1 MQSLWTGV
9 IAVGCVGFIIVIP
22 IAARSVA
29 RLSGE
34 ELLGRLNAARFPRW
48 QRHLI
53 LAGLGWC
60 AAGFAMA
67 AGVLLAIVSSWVE
80 SRALELTAAAI
91 LVVWILLSV
100 ASTLT
105 STTGRPKLLLLPQLR
120 TYEWTRLT
128 RSQGHG

>member
-1 MQSLWTGV
+1 MQSLWTGG
-9 IAVGCVGFIIVIP
+9 IAVGCVGFIVVIP
-22 IAARSVA
+22 IAARSVT

-34 ELLGRLNAARFPRW
+34 ELLGRLNAARFPKW

-67 AGVLLAIVSSWVE
+67 AGVLAAIVSSWVE
-80 SRALELTAAAI
+80 SRALELTAGAI
-91 LVVWILLSV
+91 LLVWILLSL

-120 TYEWTRLT
+120 GYQWTTLT
-128 RSQGHG
+128 RPQARG

>member
-1 MQSLWTGV
+1 MDSS
-9 IAVGCVGFIIVIP
+9 I
-22 IAARSVA
+22 
-29 RLSGE
+29 
-34 ELLGRLNAARFPRW
+34 
-48 QRHLI
+48 I

-80 SRALELTAAAI
+80 SRALELSAGAI
-91 LVVWILLSV
+91 LLVWILLSV

-120 TYEWTRLT
+120 RYEWSRLS
-128 RSQGHG
+128 RPRGLG